1 MKTLTEYA
9 HLSFHGEHGL
19 KGDCFELGIHDVT
32 DGILAVREQGVVD
45 LKLKVST
52 NVKTY
57 NKVEVKT
64 GAGQI
69 PHNLKG
75 NSYIIYCP
83 VVDLTKDI
91 FHQEA
96 FVLPRKV
103 FIECLKVSGCYRQSK
118 RTTSGSYT
126 EAIQT
131 FWNNAKNE
139 PHGKKYFALLD
150 ALYESGCPTLQEV
163 LGEQ

>member
-1 MKTLTEYA
+1 MEKLKNYA
-9 HLSFHGEHGL
+9 HLSTHGNDGL
-19 KGDCFELGIHDVT
+19 KGDCLELGIHAVT
-32 DGILAVREQGVVD
+32 DGKIFVRPQGVVD
-45 LKLKVST
+45 LKLKISASI
-52 NVKTY
+52 KTY
-57 NKVEVKT
+57 NKIEIKS

-83 VVDLTKDI
+83 VVDLEKDI
-91 FHQEA
+91 YHQEA
-96 FVLPRKV
+96 FVLPRKI
-103 FIECLKVSGCYRQSK
+103 FIECLKASGCYRESK

-131 FWNNAKNE
+131 FWNNSRNE
-139 PHGKKYFALLD
+139 PHGRKYFKLLD

-163 LGEQ
+163 LEEQ